1 MEHNTDG
8 EAWIVHVRRN
18 PSWSASVQTMLKRV
32 IYYGPSS
39 WWWLVGAPLKAL
51 LSASV
56 VVPALTIFWMICT
69 CGLFILGVAGF
80 ITEPDREEEE
90 S

>member
-1 MEHNTDG
+1 M
-8 EAWIVHVRRN
+8 
-18 PSWSASVQTMLKRV
+18 
-32 IYYGPSS
+32 
-39 WWWLVGAPLKAL
+39 GAPLKAL

-80 ITEPDREEEE
+80 ITEPDREEEK